1 MVLMEDVQNKDGHN
15 TVENSSGGTD
25 SNNNIQMRRMRKTQL
40 SKKELFE
47 KRKSDVL
54 IAAKSLD
61 TEIQNVKNL
70 KRLSIGSMDLVIDPE
85 LEFKVN
91 SRNSYS
97 SDSSKESLQES
108 LHEENIIRSEQKEE
122 QGSEDNDAYE
132 EGDATNVDD
141 SIDITQTEYLHDE
154 ETLEKEKIIRNAS
167 SSTSSSARVTSR
179 NRRLSG
185 VKTLAQWSKDIGSRC
200 CIGCGERPRF
210 KNG

>member
-1 MVLMEDVQNKDGHN
+1 MVLMEDVQNEDGHN
-15 TVENSSGGTD
+15 TVENSSSGGD
-25 SNNNIQMRRMRKTQL
+25 SSNNIQMRRMRKTQL
-40 SKKELFE
+40 SKRELLE

-108 LHEENIIRSEQKEE
+108 LHEEDVVRLEQEE
-122 QGSEDNDAYE
+122 KQGDEDNDAYE
-132 EGDATNVDD
+132 EADTTNADD

-154 ETLEKEKIIRNAS
+154 ETLEKEKISRNAS

-185 VKTLAQWSKDIGSRC
+185 CLLYTSRC
-200 CIGCGERPRF
+200 V
-210 KNG
+210 